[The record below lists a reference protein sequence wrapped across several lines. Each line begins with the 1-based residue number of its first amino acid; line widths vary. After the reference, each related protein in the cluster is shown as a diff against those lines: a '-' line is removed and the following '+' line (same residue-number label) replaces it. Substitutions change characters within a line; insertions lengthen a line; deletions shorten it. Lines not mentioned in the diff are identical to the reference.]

1 MNKCLIIN
9 FNINTGYNK
18 ILSMK
23 KYNKWY
29 YRNNKNKNN
38 NNKCQMK

>member
-1 MNKCLIIN
+1 MNKCLIIH

-23 KYNKWY
+23 NIINGI
-29 YRNNKNKNN
+29 YRNNKNKTIIINV
-38 NNKCQMK
+38 K